1 MCVSERS
8 AYYISAFGTNL
19 GRRLGSGSTGLVCGF
34 IHDGIACHTHVPMR
48 FGIGKKLTVKS
59 MTERSALGSGTAAS
73 SARSRK
79 SA

>member
-19 GRRLGSGSTGLVCGF
+19 GRRFGRGGAGLVRGF
-34 IHDGIACHTHVPMR
+34 IYDGIACHTHVPMC

-73 SARSRK
+73 SARSWK